1 MKWLLRLSI
10 VLFYMLGVATAV
22 NAEDCNKPKSL
33 DDIKALIVNLGYD
46 VSTEGSLLKITVN
59 SNYNYPVYFSV
70 SGDKANLAVF
80 TVLED
85 LPVDK
90 IARMPAVSILQ
101 FNDAHFNY
109 LSLNKRNGNLRFVMQ
124 NTMPPAAASPQVLRS
139 VISHLIDDSNAS
151 DTLWNPAKWQ

>member
-1 MKWLLRLSI
+1 MKWLAGLL
-10 VLFYMLGVATAV
+10 VGLFFMFGATAGF
-22 NAEDCNKPKSL
+22 AEDCAKPKSL
-33 DDIKALIVNLGYD
+33 DDIKGLVTGLGYD

-59 SNYNYPVYFSV
+59 STYNYPVYFSI

-85 LPVDK
+85 LAVDK

-109 LSLNKRNGNLRFVMQ
+109 LSLNKRNETLRFVMQ
-124 NTMPPAAASPQVLRS
+124 NTMPPSAATPQTLRS
-139 VISHLIDDSNAS
+139 VITHLIDDSNAS
-151 DTLWNPAKWQ
+151 DTLWNPAKWN